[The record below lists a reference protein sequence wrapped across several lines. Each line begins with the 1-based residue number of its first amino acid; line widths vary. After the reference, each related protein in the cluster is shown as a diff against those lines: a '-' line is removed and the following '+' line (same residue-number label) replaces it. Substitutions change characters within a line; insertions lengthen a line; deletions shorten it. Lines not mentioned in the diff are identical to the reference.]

1 MIQPVKRIL
10 YIEILKEDSPS
21 RGGILLPRPD
31 TTNFDI
37 AKVLEVGSEVKDFKK
52 GDVIYVHHGVWEP
65 LEIVKNKAFIAEVDC
80 FAKIEGASDEI
91 KN

>member
-1 MIQPVKRIL
+1 MITPVKRIL
-10 YIEILKEDSPS
+10 YIEVLKEDSPM
-21 RGGILLPRPD
+21 RGSIVLPRPD

-65 LEIVKNKAFIAEVDC
+65 LEIGKNKAFIAEVDC